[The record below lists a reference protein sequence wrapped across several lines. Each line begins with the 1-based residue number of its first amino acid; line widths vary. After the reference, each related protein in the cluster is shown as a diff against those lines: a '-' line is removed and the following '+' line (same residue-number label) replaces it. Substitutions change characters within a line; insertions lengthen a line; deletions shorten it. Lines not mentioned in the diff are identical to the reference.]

1 MLRGKLNDLVTLVK
15 ADGTVVKE
23 DIKAMVQPKM
33 IFMDDETLPIEPG
46 DHLLHKLP
54 SGLVADYLVDDP
66 GFYPKNFTRTP
77 AHFQTKVQRSG
88 SGNQRASTIIQN
100 ITNNYTNHVTG
111 DNARVNINSVDN
123 SSNYASKVEVSP
135 IFGQLKELLNSS
147 DIPDAEGQNIRLSI
161 EKMEAAQTKQGLM
174 EGYQSFMG
182 HAANHITV
190 FSPLLPALAGLLSG

>member
-23 DIKAMVQPKM
+23 NIKAMVQPKT

-54 SGLVADYLVDDP
+54 SGLVADYLVVDP
-66 GFYPKNFTRTP
+66 GFFPENFTRMP
-77 AHFQTKVQRSG
+77 AHFQTKVQRSS
-88 SGNQRASTIIQN
+88 SGNQPASTTIHN
-100 ITNNYTNHVTG
+100 ITNNYTSHVTG

-123 SSNYASKVEVSP
+123 SSNYASAGEVSP
-135 IFGQLKELLNSS
+135 IFEQLKELLGSS
-147 DIPDAEGQNIRLSI
+147 DISDTDGQNIRLSI
-161 EKMEAAQTKQGLM
+161 EKMEAAQTKQGFM

-190 FSPLLPALAGLLSG
+190 FAPLLPALAGLLT